1 MKRFAIIVVGLT
13 GAGLVAC
20 SSGAPMAPVGLDK
33 HPANSPGEV
42 ALLTAR
48 QPASEI
54 LPPVPAAS
62 PGAAG
67 SQAHVETASIR
78 NIEGFTFSDFS
89 APGGFMAL
97 PSETRDIVLSAARSS
112 ARVKVLCR
120 TDRVKASKTSRELAL
135 RKGAAVRRF
144 LISQGVPPEKV
155 RLYVRSTGAFVAD
168 NGTVAGKAKN
178 RRVEIQFS

>member
-54 LPPVPAAS
+54 LPPVPA
-62 PGAAG
+62 
-67 SQAHVETASIR
+67 ASIR